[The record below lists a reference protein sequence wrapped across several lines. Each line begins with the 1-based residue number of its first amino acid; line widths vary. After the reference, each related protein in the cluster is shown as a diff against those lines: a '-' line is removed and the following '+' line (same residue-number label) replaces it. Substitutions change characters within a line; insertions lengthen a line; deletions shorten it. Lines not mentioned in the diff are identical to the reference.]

1 MRPLLTP
8 RKGRVGL
15 VVQEDTRNIVKTH
28 VPSKPCVR
36 IVGGG
41 LGVVPRIVDLG
52 MCKSGFAVGSSLET
66 SCVGVVVAPLVGGS
80 CVGGVIF
87 WTGGLVSCSTP
98 VWHEGAEVHGEGGV
112 SFIVGFAHGR
122 REVA

>member
-1 MRPLLTP
+1 M
-8 RKGRVGL
+8 
-15 VVQEDTRNIVKTH
+15 VQEDTRNIVKTH

-52 MCKSGFAVGSSLET
+52 MCKSGFAVGHSLET
-66 SCVGVVVAPLVGGS
+66 SFVGVVVTPLVGGS

-87 WTGGLVSCSTP
+87 WAGGLVAWINTP
-98 VWHEGAEVHGEGGV
+98 VGHEGGV
-112 SFIVGFAHGR
+112 SFVVVFAHG
-122 REVA
+122 